1 MNEEYTYVK
10 TNDVQK
16 DMHDFVNQFGDE
28 INSVSYVGNT
38 IKLKNEVV
46 YRFTYNTIGIR
57 KYYTYTE
64 IYNHHLKFQS
74 EKSQKENKI
83 LKENAENNDK
93 VVDKVNWENQLLK
106 KENQQLKQELQ
117 QKEDIIN
124 KITNYCKFQIEKE
137 QDKFPKPLESE
148 KWLKG
153 RISAFEEILDNKGE

>member
-38 IKLKNEVV
+38 IKLKNGVV

-64 IYNHHLKFQS
+64 IYNHNLKFQS
-74 EKSQKENKI
+74 KKLMSENKQLKGSLQTHEI
-83 LKENAENNDK
+83 LLRANVEENERLKE
-93 VVDKVNWENQLLK
+93 Q
-106 KENQQLKQELQ
+106 LQ

-124 KITNYCKFQIEKE
+124 KAKQI
-137 QDKFPKPLESE
+137 
-148 KWLKG
+148 
-153 RISAFEEILDNKGE
+153 IEEIAYGGNEDYYMENFKTILEIIDNKGE